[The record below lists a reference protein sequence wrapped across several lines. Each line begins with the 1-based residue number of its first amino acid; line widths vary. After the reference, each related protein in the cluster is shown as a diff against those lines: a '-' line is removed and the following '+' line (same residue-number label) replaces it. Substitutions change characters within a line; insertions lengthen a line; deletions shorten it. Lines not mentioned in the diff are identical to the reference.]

1 MELSVIIVNYKVYHY
16 LVSCIQ
22 SVQAAMNGIEGEI
35 IVVDNEF
42 NSVESTR
49 ILGLFPSIKLVV
61 NSENKGFSK
70 ANNQA
75 LAISSGTHVLFLNP
89 DTLLPQYALKDSL
102 SYLSQN
108 QPVGAIGVQMVNKEG
123 QFLPESKRAFPRPMT
138 AFLKLSGLAHLFPRS
153 GFFNHY
159 ALGNLD
165 KDKIHS
171 VEILAGA
178 YLMVRTQLV
187 KQIGGFDEQFFMY
200 GEDIDLSNRLTAL
213 GFQNHYLGNIVI
225 QHIKGASTNKN
236 SKDYLYHFYHSM
248 HLFVNKYYA
257 SKGHGLKRKL
267 LHLAIRGSK
276 SIALL
281 KYR

>member
-1 MELSVIIVNYKVYHY
+1 
-16 LVSCIQ
+16 
-22 SVQAAMNGIEGEI
+22 VQAAMNGIEGEI

>member
-1 MELSVIIVNYKVYHY
+1 
-16 LVSCIQ
+16 
-22 SVQAAMNGIEGEI
+22 VQAALNGIEGEI
-35 IVVDNEF
+35 IVVDNEY
-42 NSVESTR
+42 NSTQISQLR
-49 ILGLFPSIKLVV
+49 SLFPSIIII
-61 NSENKGFSK
+61 ENELNIGFSK

-75 LAISSGTHVLFLNP
+75 LAISKGSFVLFLNP

-102 SYLSQN
+102 SYLSQH
-108 QPVGAIGVQMVNKEG
+108 QLVGAIGVQMVNKEG
-123 QFLPESKRAFPRPMT
+123 QFLPESKRAFPKPLT
-138 AFLKLSGLAHLFPRS
+138 AFFKLSGIAHLFPRS
-153 GFFNHY
+153 GFFNQY

-165 KDKIHS
+165 KDMIHS

-200 GEDIDLSNRLTAL
+200 GEDIDLSKRLTAL

-248 HLFVNKYYA
+248 HLFVNKYYS
-257 SKGHGLKRKL
+257 SKSHWLARKL

>member
-1 MELSVIIVNYKVYHY
+1 M
-16 LVSCIQ
+16 
-22 SVQAAMNGIEGEI
+22 QAALNGIDGEI
-35 IVVDNEF
+35 IVIDNES
-42 NSVESTR
+42 NPIEANR
-49 ILGLFPSIKLVV
+49 MIELFPSIKFIANL
-61 NSENKGFSK
+61 ENKGFSK
-70 ANNQA
+70 ANNQG
-75 LAISSGTHVLFLNP
+75 LAIANGQNVLFLNP
-89 DTLLPQYALKDSL
+89 DTVLPQHALKDSL
-102 SYLSQN
+102 SYLCQH
-108 QPVGAIGVQMVNKEG
+108 QLVGAIGVQMVNKEG
-123 QFLPESKRAFPRPMT
+123 QFLPESKRAYPKPLT
-138 AFLKLSGLAHLFPRS
+138 AFFKLSGFADIFPRS

-165 KDKIHS
+165 KDKIYS

-200 GEDIDLSNRLTAL
+200 GEDIDLSKRLSAL

-248 HLFVNKYYA
+248 HLFVNKHHA
-257 SKGHGLKRKL
+257 SKSHWLERKL

>member
-1 MELSVIIVNYKVYHY
+1 LELSVIIVNYKVYHY

-22 SVQAAMNGIEGEI
+22 SVQAALNGIEGEI
-35 IVVDNEF
+35 IVVDNESD
-42 NSVESTR
+42 SVESTR
-49 ILGLFPSIKLVV
+49 IIGQLPSIKFIA
-61 NSENKGFSK
+61 NSDNKGFSK

-75 LAISSGTHVLFLNP
+75 LAISKGSFVLFLNP
-89 DTLLPQYALKDSL
+89 DTVLPQHALKDSL
-102 SYLSQN
+102 SYLSQH
-108 QPVGAIGVQMVNKEG
+108 QSVGAVGVQMINKEG
-123 QFLPESKRAFPRPMT
+123 QFLPESKRAFPKPMT
-138 AFLKLSGLAHLFPRS
+138 AFFKLSGLAHLFPRS
-153 GFFNHY
+153 GFYNQY

-165 KDKIHS
+165 KDKVHP

-200 GEDIDLSNRLTAL
+200 GEDIDLSKRLTAL

-257 SKGHGLKRKL
+257 LKGHWLKRKL

>member
-138 AFLKLSGLAHLFPRS
+138 AFLKLSGLARLFPRS